1 MWNKKQNISMQ
12 QMQTKQSLEDAMT
25 HIKYREDNKIKN
37 RMNEEDI
44 KSALQ
49 DIRKMKGAY
58 LKEDKKKELKDLEQQ
73 QKEMDSKRI
82 KVSKELID
90 LDDDVMHTAH
100 RENMRKDRKVE
111 NSRYFNNQ
119 NRGKNELVR
128 NAVEEQTRLKFKNEI
143 LNNQKSQLDKGI
155 NISDLVSQRGRSI
168 EPKSNSLLRVGND
181 ISSTNNNFDYQTSKN
196 RFK

>member
-1 MWNKKQNISMQ
+1 MQ
-12 QMQTKQSLEDAMT
+12 QMQTKQSLEDAMA
-25 HIKYREDNKIKN
+25 HIKNREDNKIKN

-196 RFK
+196 QFK